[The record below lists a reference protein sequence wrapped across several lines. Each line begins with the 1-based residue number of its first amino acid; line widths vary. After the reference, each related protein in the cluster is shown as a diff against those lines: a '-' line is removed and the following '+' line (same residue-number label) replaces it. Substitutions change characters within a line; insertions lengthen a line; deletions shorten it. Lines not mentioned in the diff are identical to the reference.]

1 MVLDLDKAEG
11 SSAIVLDTN
20 RRHPPKQVEA
30 TSGSKCSSSNR
41 ERPVLLRTPL
51 TGRARHALSAPDAAA
66 RPNPTLIL
74 GVILAT
80 YLMIILDATVVIT
93 ALPSIAERL
102 DFSPATLSWVQSAY
116 ALTFGGLLL
125 LGARMGDILGRRRTF
140 VAGIALFT
148 VASLLGGLAQTQ
160 AWLLGARAL
169 QGVGAAI
176 AAPSSLAL
184 LTTNFREGPE
194 RMRALAAYGA
204 VAGGGGS
211 VGLVLGGMLTDWI
224 SWRWGLWINVP
235 VGIVLIWLAPR
246 VLAETE
252 RRPGR
257 FDLPGAAASTAGMTA
272 LVYGFVHAAEA
283 GWGDPVTVASFALG
297 VALLATFVAVERRAV
312 QPVTPLRLFA
322 TRQRAGAYL
331 ARMLLVGGMFSMFFF
346 LSQYLQGVRGFSPLQ
361 AGLGFLPMTAVMFS
375 TVRFVPRMS
384 ARWGD
389 ARLLVGGVSVALV
402 GMAWLSRLDVGTPFF
417 PDIVLPLV
425 LLGLGMGSA
434 LAPLTGAALAGV
446 EPGDAGA
453 ASGVV
458 NAAQQLGV
466 SLGLSVLV
474 TVAAGAGGASAGPA
488 PGLQLA
494 PAAQIDLAN
503 AVSAALTGS
512 VVLLA
517 LGLAVIV
524 AAVGRFRRATP
535 APVLEVAR

>member
-1 MVLDLDKAEG
+1 
-11 SSAIVLDTN
+11 
-20 RRHPPKQVEA
+20 
-30 TSGSKCSSSNR
+30 
-41 ERPVLLRTPL
+41 
-51 TGRARHALSAPDAAA
+51 
-66 RPNPTLIL
+66 
-74 GVILAT
+74 
-80 YLMIILDATVVIT
+80 
-93 ALPSIAERL
+93 
-102 DFSPATLSWVQSAY
+102 
-116 ALTFGGLLL
+116 
-125 LGARMGDILGRRRTF
+125 
-140 VAGIALFT
+140 
-148 VASLLGGLAQTQ
+148 
-160 AWLLGARAL
+160 
-169 QGVGAAI
+169 
-176 AAPSSLAL
+176 
-184 LTTNFREGPE
+184 
-194 RMRALAAYGA
+194 
-204 VAGGGGS
+204 
-211 VGLVLGGMLTDWI
+211 
-224 SWRWGLWINVP
+224 
-235 VGIVLIWLAPR
+235 
-246 VLAETE
+246 
-252 RRPGR
+252 
-257 FDLPGAAASTAGMTA
+257 MTA

-283 GWGDPVTVASFALG
+283 GWGDAVTVASFALG
-297 VALLATFVAVERRAV
+297 VVLLATFVAVERRAV

-361 AGLGFLPMTAVMFS
+361 AGLGFLPMTVVMFS

-402 GMAWLSRLDVGTPFF
+402 GMAWLSRLDVATPFF
-417 PDIVLPLV
+417 PDILLPLV

-446 EPGDAGA
+446 DPGDAGA

-488 PGLQLA
+488 PGLQLD

-517 LGLAVIV
+517 LGLAVVV

>member
-1 MVLDLDKAEG
+1 L
-11 SSAIVLDTN
+11 
-20 RRHPPKQVEA
+20 P
-30 TSGSKCSSSNR
+30 
-41 ERPVLLRTPL
+41 RTLFP
-51 TGRARHALSAPDAAA
+51 GRARHALPGSDAAA

-102 DFSPATLSWVQSAY
+102 DFSPAALSWVQSAY

-148 VASLLGGLAQTQ
+148 VASLAGGLAQTQ
-160 AWLLGARAL
+160 GWLLGARAL
-169 QGVGAAI
+169 QGVGAAV

-184 LTTNFREGPE
+184 LTTNFREGPA

-211 VGLVLGGMLTDWI
+211 VGLILGGMLTDWI

-235 VGIVLIWLAPR
+235 VGLALMWLAPR

-272 LVYGFVHAAEA
+272 LVYGFVHAAEG
-283 GWGDPVTVASFALG
+283 GWGSFVTVASFVSAI
-297 VALLATFVAVERRAV
+297 VLLAVFVVVERRAT

-322 TRQRAGAYL
+322 SRQRAGAYL

-346 LSQYLQGVRGFSPLQ
+346 VSQYLQGVRGFTPLQ
-361 AGLGFLPMTAVMFS
+361 AGIGFLPMTVVLFS
-375 TVRFVPRMS
+375 TVQLVPRMS
-384 ARWGD
+384 ARWGN
-389 ARLLVGGVSVALV
+389 ARLLVVGVSVALV
-402 GMAWLSRLDVGTPFF
+402 GMAWLSRLDVATPFF
-417 PDIVLPLV
+417 PAIVLPLV

-434 LAPLTGAALAGV
+434 LAPLTGAGLAGV
-446 EPGDAGA
+446 APEDAGA

-474 TVAAGAGGASAGPA
+474 TVAAGAGGPEAA
-488 PGLQLA
+488 PGVGLG
-494 PAAQIDLAN
+494 PAAQADLAH

-517 LGLAVIV
+517 LGLAVV
-524 AAVGRFRRATP
+524 AASVAPFRRATP